1 MRILFTIFLYSLTS
15 FFAHANVENPTPL
28 AGTPIVFTNAV
39 VINKHTTRIPFKL
52 VDRLL
57 VVEAEIQNKK
67 GNFIIDT
74 GSEALILNKNHF
86 STNPY
91 LRKRSKTSGVLETLD
106 APLEKKLKK
115 ISLQGLHIKDKMSD
129 IIDLSHIERSKK
141 IKLLGVIGYQIL
153 KDYEVFIDLHLHQ
166 ITLTKVDRYGN
177 KLTSQVYLEKIVDSL
192 SFTLK
197 KHTIVLEGTI
207 NNKKLRFGLDT
218 AAEFNQLNKNVPRK
232 VLKAFRPR
240 QRVNLRGAGNRKIEV
255 LTGKL
260 FRLKLSNSIY
270 FGPMDTIL
278 TNLNTMNEAFGTQLD
293 GILGYEFFARKRTI
307 INYQKQ
313 KLYFINYPFI
323 RN

>member
-1 MRILFTIFLYSLTS
+1 MGRLQVLFLYIFTS
-15 FFAHANVENPTPL
+15 IFATANTETPVPL
-28 AGTPIVFTNAV
+28 AGTPIVFTNAEK
-39 VINKHTTRIPFKL
+39 INKHTTRIPFKL

-57 VVEAEIQNKK
+57 VVEAAALGKK

-74 GSEALILNKNHF
+74 GSEALILNKGHF
-86 STNPY
+86 KANPY
-91 LRKRSKTSGVLETLD
+91 RIKSTKTAGVLETLD
-106 APLEKKLKK
+106 APIEKKLEH

-129 IIDLSHIERSKK
+129 VIDLSHIEKSKK
-141 IKLLGVIGYQIL
+141 VRILGVIGYQIL

-166 ITLTKVDRYGN
+166 ITLSKVDVKGN
-177 KLTSQVYLEKIVDSL
+177 KLTPKVYLEEIVDSL

-197 KHTIVLEGTI
+197 KHTIVVEGSI
-207 NNKKLRFGLDT
+207 NSKKLFFGLDT
-218 AAEFNQLNKNVPRK
+218 AAEFNQLNKNVPRN
-232 VLKAFRPR
+232 VLKAFHPK
-240 QRVNLRGAGNRKIEV
+240 QRIKLRGAGNREIEV

-260 FRLKLSNSIY
+260 FRLKLSNTVY
-270 FGPMDTIL
+270 FGPMDTML

-313 KLYFINYPFI
+313 KLYFINFPFI